1 LFLPLRHDTTEI
13 NRGIRAFDESGLL
26 GFIGGFDVFE
36 RSVID
41 KPAGALR
48 SGKKALL
55 ILGRIDD
62 MDDLPNLS

>member
-1 LFLPLRHDTTEI
+1 EI
-13 NRGIRAFDESGLL
+13 NRGIRAFDGAGLL

-48 SGKKALL
+48 SGKQPPL
-55 ILGRIDD
+55 ILGRVDD